1 MSVLCLSAYLLI
13 IANVCLS
20 AYFHLAVILLP
31 VYLYMFEVWF
41 RSFISNIFTG
51 FRLQYLIPFFL
62 SFSLFHVSNCL
73 YIRFPSFLGDS
84 SFSEAQI
91 LKQNFVNLE
100 TRMSKVDER
109 EKSESKKFENVVG
122 RLTNVEKSVKDVSAK
137 SISDLEQKVKNFAK
151 NVDENSAQVGLNTW
165 TCEL

>member
-1 MSVLCLSAYLLI
+1 MSQ
-13 IANVCLS
+13 IAFPSV
-20 AYFHLAVILLP
+20 
-31 VYLYMFEVWF
+31 
-41 RSFISNIFTG
+41 
-51 FRLQYLIPFFL
+51 
-62 SFSLFHVSNCL
+62 FS
-73 YIRFPSFLGDS
+73 SFLGDS
-84 SFSEAQI
+84 SFSESQI

-151 NVDENSAQVGLNTW
+151 NIDENSAQAGFCKILD
-165 TCEL
+165 L